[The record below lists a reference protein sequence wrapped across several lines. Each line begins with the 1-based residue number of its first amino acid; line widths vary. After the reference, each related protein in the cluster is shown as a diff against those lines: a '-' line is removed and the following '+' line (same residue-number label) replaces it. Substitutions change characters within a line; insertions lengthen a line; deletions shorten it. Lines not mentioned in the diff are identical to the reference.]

1 MVSGQWSAQ
10 TDYRLLITDYLGV
23 QSPACLSRGI
33 CAILF
38 TLMSTGFPEGIRVDE
53 HTTVICPRYSETDQA
68 GVIHHSAYPIWFE
81 IGRGELLRANG
92 LAYRDLE
99 KSGVYFVMVDL
110 SIKFLRPA
118 RYDVPVRLETRWGRV
133 TASRIEHTYRITEES
148 TDKLLTEGRSVLAC
162 VDEQGKL
169 RRVPPFM
176 RLT

>member
-1 MVSGQWSAQ
+1 M
-10 TDYRLLITDYLGV
+10 
-23 QSPACLSRGI
+23 
-33 CAILF
+33 LF
-38 TLMSTGFPEGIRVDE
+38 TLMRTDLPEGIRVDE
-53 HTTVICPRYSETDQA
+53 HTTVIYPRYSETDQA

-99 KSGVYFVMVDL
+99 KSGVYFVVVDL
-110 SIKFLRPA
+110 SIKFRRPA

-133 TASRIEHTYRITEES
+133 TASRIEHTYRVTEES
-148 TDKLLTEGRSVLAC
+148 TDKLLTEGRSTLAC

-176 RLT
+176 RLA